1 MKHELIILQGIQG
14 SGKTTWAKNWVKED
28 PKHRVRFNQDD
39 IRNMFGVYWVPSREP
54 LVKELHNSFLNKAML
69 EGYDIVLD
77 NMNLNQKTL
86 DEIKEI
92 VKNAEPDEAYLLI
105 SATTKMKDC
114 KDIIEAYSFLENY
127 KLIFTKIDETSSL
140 GVVLNVKEITG
151 KSLSY
156 FTTGQSVPDDIEI
169 ADVENLSKKLL
180 GNS

>member
-54 LVKELHNSFLNKAML
+54 LVKAMHNSFLKEAML

-92 VKNAEPDEAYLLI
+92 VEEFNKWI
-105 SATTKMKDC
+105 
-114 KDIIEAYSFLENY
+114 
-127 KLIFTKIDETSSL
+127 
-140 GVVLNVKEITG
+140 
-151 KSLSY
+151 SLSQIDLHY
-156 FTTGQSVPDDIEI
+156 DIKYQTFFDTPLEECI
-169 ADVENLSKKLL
+169 ARDSKRENPIGENVIRNTYNKYKDVINGNL
-180 GNS
+180 

>member
-14 SGKTTWAKNWVKED
+14 SGKTTWAKTWVKED

-92 VKNAEPDEAYLLI
+92 VEEFNKWI
-105 SATTKMKDC
+105 
-114 KDIIEAYSFLENY
+114 
-127 KLIFTKIDETSSL
+127 
-140 GVVLNVKEITG
+140 
-151 KSLSY
+151 SLSPVDLHY
-156 FTTGQSVPDDIEI
+156 DIKYQTFFDTPLEECI
-169 ADVENLSKKLL
+169 ARDSKRENPIGENVIINTYNKYKDVINGNL
-180 GNS
+180 

>member
-54 LVKELHNSFLNKAML
+54 LVKAMHNSFLKEAML

-86 DEIKEI
+86 NEIKKI
-92 VKNAEPDEAYLLI
+92 VEEFNKWI
-105 SATTKMKDC
+105 
-114 KDIIEAYSFLENY
+114 
-127 KLIFTKIDETSSL
+127 
-140 GVVLNVKEITG
+140 
-151 KSLSY
+151 SLSQVDLHY
-156 FTTGQSVPDDIEI
+156 DIKYQTFFDTPLEECI
-169 ADVENLSKKLL
+169 ARDSKRENPVGENIIRNKYKNELSELL
-180 GNS
+180 

>member
-54 LVKELHNSFLNKAML
+54 LVKAMHNMFLNEAMI

-92 VKNAEPDEAYLLI
+92 VKEFNKWI
-105 SATTKMKDC
+105 
-114 KDIIEAYSFLENY
+114 
-127 KLIFTKIDETSSL
+127 
-140 GVVLNVKEITG
+140 
-151 KSLSY
+151 SLS
-156 FTTGQSVPDDIEI
+156 SVDLHYDIKYQTFFDTPLEECI
-169 ADVENLSKKLL
+169 ARDSKRENPIGENVIRSTYNKYKDVISGNL
-180 GNS
+180 

>member
-54 LVKELHNSFLNKAML
+54 LIKAMHNSFLNEAML

-86 DEIKEI
+86 NEIKEI
-92 VKNAEPDEAYLLI
+92 VEEFNKWVSLTPVDLHYDIKYQTFFDVPLSICIERDKQRDLQIGEKVIRGSYERY
-105 SATTKMKDC
+105 
-114 KDIIEAYSFLENY
+114 KDIYP
-127 KLIFTKIDETSSL
+127 
-140 GVVLNVKEITG
+140 LNG
-151 KSLSY
+151 
-156 FTTGQSVPDDIEI
+156 D
-169 ADVENLSKKLL
+169 
-180 GNS
+180 

>member
-39 IRNMFGVYWVPSREP
+39 IRNMFGVYWVPSRES
-54 LVKELHNSFLNKAML
+54 LVKTMHNSFLNEAML

-92 VKNAEPDEAYLLI
+92 VEEFNKWI
-105 SATTKMKDC
+105 
-114 KDIIEAYSFLENY
+114 
-127 KLIFTKIDETSSL
+127 
-140 GVVLNVKEITG
+140 
-151 KSLSY
+151 SLSPVDLHY
-156 FTTGQSVPDDIEI
+156 DIKYHTFFDTPLEECI
-169 ADVENLSKKLL
+169 ARDAKRENPIGENIIRNTYNKYRDVINGNL
-180 GNS
+180 